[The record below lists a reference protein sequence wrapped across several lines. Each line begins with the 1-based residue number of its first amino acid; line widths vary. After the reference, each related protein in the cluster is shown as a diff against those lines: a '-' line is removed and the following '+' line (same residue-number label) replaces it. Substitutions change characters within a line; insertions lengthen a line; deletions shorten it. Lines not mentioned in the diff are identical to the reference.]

1 MRLSGFLDAAADL
14 CESLS
19 GTYQM
24 ELGRE
29 LMEFSMPDRLDPT
42 PMCRLKLCAGGRTRM
57 ALTQA
62 WRGVWR
68 GVRAQIWT

>member
-29 LMEFSMPDRLDPT
+29 LMEFSMPDRLDPPPT
-42 PMCRLKLCAGGRTRM
+42 ADRRITQERSFGPVYQRRM
-57 ALTQA
+57 HM
-62 WRGVWR
+62 RM
-68 GVRAQIWT
+68 